1 MALLPFLALP
11 PLKDLHLP
19 DSRLGI
25 LHTFQPHPPQ
35 LQDVTKAVQVVV
47 ALPVTKDHLSFFQLA
62 DCAG

>member
-1 MALLPFLALP
+1 MAPLPFLALP

-25 LHTFQPHPPQ
+25 LNTFQPYPPQ
-35 LQDVTKAVQVVV
+35 LQGITKAFQVIV

-62 DCAG
+62 DCAV